1 MASISPKIK
10 KLYDAKK
17 EAGDN
22 VGTLDEFNSWFF
34 AKGEEGY
41 KNRKSVFDDF
51 HSAGAD
57 IGANYEEF
65 AERLGLKA
73 VKPATPAKN
82 SGAQAKESTQTQPAS
97 GKRFDP
103 NSPEARRMMAETMMM
118 PLQGR
123 ETVANATQTMRKTS
137 QKPFMQPNGR
147 VQLDVMKGYTEDEQA
162 ENTLNEFEQR
172 LNDEYNGKD
181 FSPVSEMAMATDP
194 FIYQSVGI
202 MPDEEKERYDAAREL
217 ISDARTT
224 MRAAKAEKDG
234 TFFGGVGRGLRD
246 KLLDFDTWAM
256 GIPELSRGGRIYV
269 AAKKFKEGKPL
280 TDGEKMLLEAAAV
293 SANANGVFQKKLG
306 RGYKAGATTAEMLPF
321 MAEMILNPASGAGS
335 AISKR
340 TSNYLLKKG
349 GSALVNSVKGK
360 AARVGSRVVGDIAG
374 AGAMT
379 ATTGLPAVASG
390 ALERHLGDAQ
400 YADVDGKLV
409 YTGHEGG
416 ESWGEALAKS
426 FGEQMIERH
435 SEMVG
440 EYFSPVLSFLGG
452 TAVKLI
458 PGKARNF
465 IEGVVNNTANANSVK
480 LLRKFEKEAKWN
492 GNIGEFAEEIVGGM
506 ENALVVGDQT
516 IDTQEGSGV
525 FNKDNLIDTFL
536 GVSLFGGV
544 VNGYKTAVAG
554 YKIHK
559 YIKAGKELDSIDAA
573 MSSDEKTSA
582 KWNTIKPVLERSS
595 IDGDVE
601 AMGSALRDVLSD
613 ENFDTEARK
622 KVVSY
627 VNDLLVRKGF
637 GIGSEAAS
645 DETTDEETD
654 ANKSFADGYAA
665 TEGTD
670 MEDAK
675 NAYEIQRQRA
685 VDVLGEEYVNGI
697 DNGGMIPTLTT
708 DEEKKAYDDYL
719 NAKATYDGVLQHA
732 RDEIDSRAAESHAAI
747 DSHVNKDTGTIIPA
761 TLKDDRHVYVVNGNV
776 AVNEDGRIDIEN
788 SDESIII
795 IDAETGKTDFVS
807 PAMFLSVDEAIDP
820 EQEKEETL
828 NAISES
834 MADEFS
840 SKIDGTLSFNI
851 GDTYNVMDD
860 NGSPW
865 NVQILADNGDGTV
878 TVAWNG
884 NAENPQEAVPKE
896 FIQRLSRN
904 AALARTQEQIAQR
917 VIDKETMPKA
927 YGINDEI
934 TLYAEDGKPYSAT
947 IVSDESE
954 DGLYDVQLEDG
965 RFVQYS
971 AQQLDEMTASP
982 LEYEDTEAMP
992 QQTEP
997 AGDATEKSE
1006 GGTMP
1011 MIDGE
1016 PDYGAVTP
1024 VRTHEY
1030 LYNESGLDEETASQ
1044 FVKNKASAA
1053 AKALETLNKKK
1064 PKIGTSIAEYNRQMS
1079 AWSTKAEE
1087 AEAEAAYWK
1096 SVKDEHDKVIARRM
1110 AEQHER
1116 DLAATAQAQAEEDAY
1131 RAEQEAKAAE
1141 QAALGTNNVAP
1152 SIREK
1157 WSNAPKVEGTQDEI
1171 VLPNGEKV
1179 EGRYYLVESGA
1190 ASASHDSNNG
1200 FAKTEGF
1207 PVDENGGS
1215 VNDRDY
1221 ERDKDAQQ
1229 VTRDIAAG
1237 YDSRAVQTPVVVS
1250 QDGVVLS
1257 GNGRTMA
1264 GELAAANGTDA
1275 AYNDYVASHPTRW
1288 GFTEEQ
1294 VRGMQHPRVVFVP
1307 DASMPYTAETF
1318 AKFNQQEMKG
1328 QSKTE
1333 QAVKLG
1339 KVVSDVAFNRI
1350 IRIVN
1355 RFDTLGDFYADK
1367 NATAEALAELQ
1378 KDGAISQAQV
1388 AEMFDGDGISAV
1400 GKELLENTLIGK
1412 AFESNADAVREITE
1426 YKSMRQSIITALAEI
1441 SNNLGLG
1448 EEYSLESEL
1457 AQAIDLVYK
1466 ARKAGVNH
1474 GEPASMFARQQ
1485 NFDFYG
1491 MGETVADYTNATV
1504 MMIADILND
1513 TRSSRLKKYMQV
1525 YNSLA
1530 RDAANGQMDL
1540 FSGDVKSKE
1549 DIIDEVKQLFNY
1561 GTEEEQSKAT
1571 QEAVARRKA
1580 ESVQENGTVAN
1591 GSEAEPAGEVTT
1603 DGEASGTVAETPA
1616 VAEGVETPATE
1627 APAAEVTEEAPTMTR
1642 EKMRAYMQQFLM
1654 ETNGDM
1660 RLLEN
1665 MTDEELQKFLGL
1677 LDAWEEVNDTLGA
1690 AHTANYKYLNDKNK
1704 AIAKKAKEAIDA
1716 AEKLST
1722 DAFVPVQDYYN
1733 ELCDKYG
1740 IYEEA
1745 TPADDVT
1752 GTVSAIAEAESATE
1766 SNPTDAQKE
1775 AGNYKKGHVKVDG
1788 FDITIENAKGSTRS
1802 GKDADGKEWSVTMN
1816 NTYGYIRGTEGVDG
1830 DHIDIYLSDDPTSG
1844 NVFVI
1849 DQVKADGTFD
1859 EHKVMYGFA
1868 SAEEARD
1875 NYLANYSEGWTGLG
1889 TISEVTK
1896 DEFKKWIESSHRKI
1910 KPFADYKNVKVEGAQ
1925 NEAADGVVTPAAEKT
1940 DNHKSTNKSVN
1951 GQKKSEKSAGRA
1963 SHQKPTMTWR
1973 YYVETDDNGRV
1984 TLKREA
1990 IRNGQPPIGDG
2001 HFSVLF
2007 PTYETL
2013 VEWLREGG
2021 RTDVLEQLGEDVS
2034 PAAEEQVEGAK
2045 KKTRG
2050 FLNEIETAEL
2060 EKLKAQ
2066 MRDALNKNRGNLTM
2080 GGGMLTNEGAEALTI
2095 GIKMGYLYVKS
2106 GVRQFN
2112 EFATT
2117 LITEIGEDVRPLL
2130 KSIYNAVRD
2139 YPGAEEFEEEMTP
2152 YDEVRKANVAE
2163 IGQPQNVFD
2172 AAETIAQESEMERSA
2187 MTDEQLLE
2195 SMSSNDAN
2203 DSDFFTEEYDNRHS
2217 DEYNEE
2223 VDRYSAMLNENS
2235 TSKEDAEE
2243 MQADAL
2249 RAWVNG
2255 AYNSAERT
2263 TIMAQIDALSD
2274 YLIPFE
2280 EQSSDE
2286 KDAGNNV
2293 KKEGEQGNNQKKN
2306 VTLQPESTMG
2316 DLFANASDDEEET
2329 EKPNDNG
2336 QLEQNRGAV
2345 RPEGLPADSN
2355 HEAKPSGVLGQTYRK
2370 DGGRADGRRQEGRT
2384 GGLGQGLQQS
2394 DRLDGQLTETSG
2406 ERRNTNNNHAE
2417 RGTDYAPNG
2426 VDARIEANIAAIE
2439 TMKRLVERGEKAT
2452 PEDMRVLRQFSGWGG
2467 LGKAFNENPGGAYGA
2482 FNPTPRRLKALLGDE
2497 AYEQAVMSRNS
2508 AYYTPASVIDAMW
2521 DIARAL
2527 GFKGGNVLEGSAGIG
2542 NIIGAM
2548 PTDMSQRS
2556 QIHAVEIDETTG
2568 NILKLLYP
2576 DAEVD
2581 VQGFEETHV
2590 PNGSVDLAITNVP
2603 FVTGL
2608 HVLDTTG
2615 DKDLSKK
2622 FRDIHDFCI
2631 AKNVRKLR
2639 EGGTGIFITSSGTLD
2654 NSQKLRNWLTN
2665 EGGSDVIGAFRLNN
2679 ETFGGTAATSD
2690 IIVIRKRVNGK
2701 KSPNAI
2707 DVSGK
2712 AVARATEYDTGE
2724 TKKVKGVEHPVVKQL
2739 SMDYN
2744 KYFVEHPENM
2754 AGDMYFGFE
2763 KGDNYR
2769 ATSRGLYPVK
2779 GKDQSAMLSEWVKS
2793 FDDMLEETASPV
2805 TVSNGEANAI
2815 VYESLGSDVKEGSM
2829 VLDNHGNLCVAQF
2842 GKAVPLNLNKS
2853 KVKGHTK
2860 EQCFE
2865 DYVAIKSALADVL
2878 AYQTQNEGDE
2888 GLKPLLSRLNKTFD
2902 TFVKNYGHLHKNNQ
2916 IAFLKNDVDFP
2927 NILALE
2933 KYSERGDKSGNR
2945 ITEYGK
2951 TDIFDK
2957 RVVEKEKEPE
2967 PKNVKDGIF
2976 TSIYQ
2981 FGRIDVPYI
2990 AEKLGV
2996 SEEDVKEEIIAS
3008 GLGFENPA
3016 TMQMEV
3022 SFGYL
3027 SGNVREKLAQ
3037 AEEANEGGKYSP
3049 NIEALR
3055 KVIPLD
3061 IPAHLIEF
3069 TLGSSWIEPQL
3080 YIDYIKDRT
3089 DVDVVS
3095 LTNVGGTWDV
3105 SLPYYVNN
3113 EKNKAMGVKS
3123 QMFNTTILG
3132 TQLIEAAFQ
3141 NRTITVSKTEKH
3153 YDGSTETITDK
3164 EATQAC
3170 SAKIDEIRAD
3180 FKEWARKKM
3189 QGDSEMSARM
3199 ERVYNDQ
3206 FNNYVPLSI
3215 PDEFIP
3221 DHFGGAS
3228 PKIKMRPH
3236 QSRAIIRGTMQPL
3249 LLAHEVGTGKSFT
3262 LISTAMEM
3270 RRLGTAKKPMIVVQN
3285 ATVGQFVES
3294 AKELYP
3300 NAKVLTMD
3308 DKDHTGEGRK
3318 NFYAKIKYNDWD
3330 MIVVPQSVFERI
3342 PDSEERQMAFI
3353 DEKIE
3358 EKLIVL
3364 EQMKDND
3371 PNGKSMVV
3379 RQAEREI
3386 EQLRDQ
3392 LGSIGT
3398 AASSKKAEKDAKRAA
3413 VTRQN
3418 AEVKAM
3424 EMLDREV
3431 DDVENFDDM
3440 GIDALL
3446 VDEAHEYKHL
3456 GFSTAMQRGVKGV
3469 DPSYSKKAQGVF
3481 LKVQAVLEKN
3491 NGRNVIFATGTPIS
3505 NTAAEIWTFMRYL
3518 MPAGTMRD
3526 YGIYYFDDFVR
3537 NFGNITQMLEFTT
3550 SGKFKENNRF
3560 AGYVNL
3566 PELVRIWSGV
3576 ADTVPTREAEG
3587 VTNKIPSMEGNAAT
3601 DIYLP
3606 QTHALRSVMKYV
3618 KSELDHYDKLS
3629 GKEKKEQ
3636 SHIPLTMYGIAK
3648 AAAVDARL
3656 VVNDAEDDPNSK
3668 TNEAVRQILRSLNDS
3683 KDYNGTVALFAD
3695 NYQNKHTGFNL
3706 YDDVREKLIAAG
3718 VPSEQ
3723 IVVMRSG
3730 MTVKKKLEIFDKVNR
3745 GEVRVIM
3752 GSTFTLGTG
3761 VNIQERLHTLIHL
3774 DAPNRPMDYTQRN
3787 GRILRQGNLH
3797 KEWDIPVRVLRFGVE
3812 DSLDVTAYQ
3821 RLKTKGAIADSI
3833 MNGKKLMQN
3842 SMEDRA
3848 LEEDEDVF
3856 GDTVAQ
3862 LSGSEYAMKKN
3873 QAERIMRKLESKRK
3887 QWEADQTYVHN
3898 AIPRMTGFIE
3908 NMAARLASLREQL
3921 SKVEKAFGSDIPL
3934 ITVGRATFKTI
3945 NDMADFFTEQN
3956 KKTSEAMEA
3965 MRKTRG
3971 GDEKQTRNLDI
3982 KIGDVSF
3989 TITTSLTKDFS
4000 IYGSSLD
4007 VKVSRVVTFSCEEL
4021 GIEPTRVKGGYI
4033 KNAIEQILSDVV
4045 TGKSISQEITDTDN
4059 RIERMKH
4066 ELEQVK
4072 QREGQP
4078 FLQEKEL
4085 QQARN
4090 NYEEF
4095 SELMKKEMEEKE
4107 KKYAEMDSD
4116 VDAAGMVELT
4126 EEEDGEGDAE
4136 MQISEAEPFI
4146 DNTSFEAILATET
4159 IIDALKANAGIDVV
4173 METQET
4179 GQKVVEK
4186 SDAEMSK
4193 RKKRALETASV
4204 ISEEIHQPTVVSSAD
4219 GAKVLKNLETLKQ
4232 DFEKLSNSP
4241 KFFIGTLAEKLGAT
4255 NFGSKSKYAS
4265 FETASGKIVTIRL
4278 SNHNATTSTFDNNDE
4293 DEGISIVIS
4302 PKSNEGI
4309 NNDGNAHIVE
4319 FFYNSIRLRR
4329 AEGKP
4334 LVSIINSIQQA
4345 LYSGEYTDTT
4355 GIAER
4360 EEVNGIAD
4368 LMERPDGTVY
4378 GWSEGNRIHL
4388 TPEGINP
4395 NTPIH
4400 EYTHLWA
4407 KAVQQ
4412 NAPELWNNIKDLLR
4426 GTPVWDEVV
4435 ADKAYSNLDGE
4446 DQIASE
4452 ALARM
4457 SGRDN
4462 AKRMTEKAREIIDA
4476 AKKEGIFAE
4485 AEARTLIQRMRD
4497 ALMKFWKWVGTN
4509 LFDIDRFDNVSEVTD
4524 RVLYDLVNK
4533 TDLELD
4539 ADPGN
4544 NGGAPD
4550 FQIVTDK
4557 DTIAQ
4562 LEASPKITG
4571 YRNVALRPDGT
4582 LGSPM
4587 ASSLRS
4593 SGKGKVKTGSFELG
4607 KWEQAEEHPEI
4618 AKEVKRADGSTAYK
4632 VDLVKPDDKT
4642 VGSVDYNPYIHNRPN
4657 MVNKQF
4663 KQAWE
4668 RPELVYIETEIP
4680 TDDLSSGYHA
4690 EKAAKSVGV
4699 HAWPTP
4705 SSSQRLILSRYD
4717 KPLRIVP
4724 WEEVADDWEAEF
4736 GERGVEFDIIPP
4748 ALLPILSERGVKI
4761 LPPHKGMGEA
4771 CEKAYRE
4778 FSEKLRQERRSAGTS
4793 RDVLM
4798 RDAADYYSGEV
4809 LPIEE
4814 RGGEYRV
4821 AGLNADY
4828 PGKESLID
4836 AFKDKYPEYIVTVSE
4851 DGNSIEVSPW
4861 EVALKDSERNNS
4873 TNRARAAYVERK
4885 TRRAMS
4891 LIEDTA
4897 KKLGLNVEVLTTT
4910 EGLTGRRARSKGW
4923 YDPFSGKITVVLPN
4937 HVNGGDVMRTLLHEG
4952 VAHHGLRQ
4960 MFGDDFSVFLDNVY
4974 ANLEYGARKRIVGIA
4989 AMNGWDIHVATEEYL
5004 AGLAEDTDFEHAVN
5018 QRWWTKI
5025 RNLFIDLLRKA
5036 GTNIGYISDDDLR
5049 YILWRS
5055 YQHLKEDAITTS
5067 AEDVLMQQKLGVGRF
5082 AKVADSGADG
5092 LLYRDGTPMDERDKK
5107 IVRERYERT
5116 IRSNAFQ
5123 FREAMQDSMLSVRR
5137 LMESI
5142 ADKDIE
5148 DIAGFENTYLAEN
5161 RLSSTNKS
5169 EADLYKKL
5177 LLTPLIDELRRLS
5190 GNRGNRDEVTRY
5202 MMAKH
5207 GLERN
5212 EVMARRD
5219 AEKQAREKYGDDIRS
5234 AQKAADDDP
5243 LDMDAQDRL
5252 EELKKEMQDFTDA
5265 LYEKNRE
5272 KDFGGITGLM
5282 GEEDLV
5288 AAEAMARE
5296 LVEKFESEHDTERLW
5311 ALTNACTKAS
5321 LDKMYK
5327 SGILSKSAYE
5337 DIRDM
5342 YEYYIPLRGFDET
5355 TTEDVYAYL
5364 TSERSGFSSVM
5375 KKAEGR
5381 KSKADDPIATIATM
5395 AENAIMQ
5402 GNRNLMKQT
5411 FLKFAMNHPSDAVSV
5426 NKMWI
5431 RYDETTNEWYAVTAD
5446 IKENDSP
5453 EEVLRKTEEFEERME
5468 GLSKSEPD
5476 KYKRA
5481 KDAVGIAY
5489 KVLDKNINEHQIHVK
5504 LVGQDYIMT
5513 INGSPRAA
5521 QAVNGLTN
5529 PDADISGSIGAIM
5542 KAGEFVNRNLSA
5554 LYTTRNPEF
5563 VLSNFLR
5570 DALYANSTMWVKES
5584 PRYAWK
5590 FNRNFASIR
5599 PDVVY
5604 RLIQKHNSGTLD
5616 MGNELERAF
5625 YQFMMNG
5632 GETGYTSVQD
5642 IEKKKK
5648 IINKYV
5654 RMKDATIPV
5663 ELAWNLL
5670 GEKLDDINR
5679 AVENCARFS
5688 AFLTSRQ
5695 MGRTIER
5702 SVWDAKEVSVN
5713 FNKKGAG
5720 STFMGKEG
5728 QTFIGNAGAFT
5739 SGLGRSFYVFWNA
5752 AVQGTTNFGRLHKRH
5767 TVKALTMDAS
5777 LMLLGAV
5784 ISGLGGGDDDD
5795 YWNLPTYVRRN
5806 NICFKIPGTNA
5817 FCSIPLGIE
5826 QRAIY
5831 GLGELFSSLASGRE
5845 RMTGEEIAMEIA
5857 GTMSSLLPLDLME
5870 SNGNIGYSSVVP
5882 SWAKPFVEAES
5893 NKDWKGLPIYND
5905 SPWKDGYPEWTK
5917 AGKRTN
5923 ENLVAFTKWL
5933 NEVGGGNDVKS
5944 GGHLFDWN
5952 PSKIEHVIEGFG
5964 GGITTTINKLVKMGK
5979 TLAGTQEFDWTNM
5992 LMASRVVKGADE
6004 KAEARRVSK
6013 EFWKY
6018 KDEHDDTGRVAK
6030 LYEGQSDDGVEG
6042 AEEKLNAFYDS
6053 PEYGRYE
6060 IIEEYYPDIKVIG
6073 DELKETVDEAEK
6085 DVLQAERDSLM
6096 RAAVEEVRAFDDSR
6110 K

>member
-22 VGTLDEFNSWFF
+22 VGTLEEFNNWFL

-51 HSAGAD
+51 HAAGAD

-73 VKPATPAKN
+73 VKPAVPGKTPAPQA
-82 SGAQAKESTQTQPAS
+82 AQAKGSTQTQPAS
-97 GKRFDP
+97 RKRFDP

-123 ETVANATQTMRKTS
+123 ETVAHATRVMKKS
-137 QKPFMQPNGR
+137 AQKPFQAPVTKIQP
-147 VQLDVMKGYTEDEQA
+147 DVMKVQYNEEEQA
-162 ENTLNEFEQR
+162 ERTLDDFEQR
-172 LNDEYNGKD
+172 LDDEYNGKD

-306 RGYKAGATTAEMLPF
+306 HGYKAGATTAEMLPF

-360 AARVGSRVVGDIAG
+360 VARVGSRVVGDIAG

-379 ATTGLPAVASG
+379 DTTGLPAVASG

-400 YADVDGKLV
+400 YSDVDGKLV

-416 ESWGEALAKS
+416 ESWGEAIAKS

-506 ENALVVGDQT
+506 ENALIVGDQT

-544 VNGYKTAVAG
+544 VSGYKTGVAG

-573 MSSDEKTSA
+573 MSSDVKKSA
-582 KWNTIKPVLERSS
+582 KWSTIKPVLERSS

-732 RDEIDSRAAESHAAI
+732 RDEIDSRSAESHAAI

-776 AVNEDGRIDIEN
+776 AVNDYGRIDIEN

-795 IDAETGKTDFVS
+795 VDAETGKTDFVY

-828 NAISES
+828 NAIAES
-834 MADEFS
+834 VADEFS

-884 NAENPQEAVPKE
+884 NAENPQESVPKE

-904 AALARTQEQIAQR
+904 AALARTQERIAQR
-917 VIDKETMPKA
+917 VIDEETMPKA

-947 IVSDESE
+947 IVSEESE

-971 AQQLDEMTASP
+971 AQQLDEMTVSP
-982 LEYEDTEAMP
+982 LEYEDAEAMP

-997 AGDATEKSE
+997 AGDATEESE
-1006 GGTMP
+1006 GDTMP

-1044 FVKNKASAA
+1044 FVNNKANAA

-1064 PKIGTSIAEYNRQMS
+1064 PEIGTSISKYNRQMS

-1116 DLAATAQAQAEEDAY
+1116 DVAATAQAQAEEAAY
-1131 RAEQEAKAAE
+1131 RAEQESKAAE

-1152 SIREK
+1152 SIRDK
-1157 WSNAPKVEGTQDEI
+1157 WAAAPKIEGAQDEI

-1328 QSKTE
+1328 QNKTE

-1339 KVVSDVAFNRI
+1339 KVVSDGAFNRI

-1388 AEMFDGDGISAV
+1388 AELFDGDGISAV

-1426 YKSMRQSIITALAEI
+1426 YKSMRQSIITSLAEI

-1627 APAAEVTEEAPTMTR
+1627 APAAEVTEEAPAMTR
-1642 EKMRAYMQQFLM
+1642 EKMQAYMQQFLM

-1665 MTDEELQKFLGL
+1665 MTDEELQKFLGI

-1690 AHTANYKYLNDKNK
+1690 AHTANDKYLNDKNK
-1704 AIAKKAKEAIDA
+1704 DVAKKAKEAIDA
-1716 AEKLST
+1716 AEQLSS

-1775 AGNYKKGHVKVDG
+1775 AGNYK
-1788 FDITIENAKGSTRS
+1788 
-1802 GKDADGKEWSVTMN
+1802 
-1816 NTYGYIRGTEGVDG
+1816 
-1830 DHIDIYLSDDPTSG
+1830 
-1844 NVFVI
+1844 
-1849 DQVKADGTFD
+1849 
-1859 EHKVMYGFA
+1859 
-1868 SAEEARD
+1868 
-1875 NYLANYSEGWTGLG
+1875 
-1889 TISEVTK
+1889 
-1896 DEFKKWIESSHRKI
+1896 
-1910 KPFADYKNVKVEGAQ
+1910 
-1925 NEAADGVVTPAAEKT
+1925 
-1940 DNHKSTNKSVN
+1940 STNKSVT
-1951 GQKKSEKSAGRA
+1951 GQKKSDKSEEKAPR
-1963 SHQKPTMTWR
+1963 QKPTMTWR
-1973 YYVETDDNGRV
+1973 YYVETDDKGRV

-1990 IRNGQPPIGDG
+1990 IRNEQPPIGDG
-2001 HFSVLF
+2001 HFSVEF
-2007 PTYETL
+2007 PTYATL
-2013 VEWLREGG
+2013 VEWLRKGG

-2034 PAAEEQVEGAK
+2034 PVAEEQVEGAK

-2050 FLNEIETAEL
+2050 FLNEAETAEL

-2066 MRDALNKNRGNLTM
+2066 MRDALKKNRGNLTM

-2172 AAETIAQESEMERSA
+2172 AAETIAQESEMGRSA

-2195 SMSSNDAN
+2195 SMSSNGAN

-2223 VDRYSAMLNENS
+2223 VDRYSAMLNEDS

-2293 KKEGEQGNNQKKN
+2293 KKEGEQGDNQKKN

-2316 DLFANASDDEEET
+2316 DLFANVSDDEEEA
-2329 EKPNDNG
+2329 EKHNDNG

-2355 HEAKPSGVLGQTYRK
+2355 HEAKPSGGLGQTTRK
-2370 DGGRADGRRQEGRT
+2370 DGGRVDGRRQEGRT
-2384 GGLGQGLQQS
+2384 EELGSRLRQS
-2394 DRLDGQLTETSG
+2394 DRLELTETPG

-2417 RGTDYAPNG
+2417 RGTDYAPKG

-2482 FNPTPRRLKALLGDE
+2482 FNPIPRRLKALLGDE

-2521 DIARAL
+2521 DIARTL

-2576 DAEVD
+2576 DADVD
-2581 VQGFEETHV
+2581 VKGFEETHV

-2639 EGGTGIFITSSGTLD
+2639 EGGIGIFITSSGTLD
-2654 NSQKLRNWLTN
+2654 NSHKLRSWLTN

-2707 DVSGK
+2707 DVSGT

-2724 TKKVKGVEHPVVKQL
+2724 TKKVKGKSLPVVKQL

-2763 KGDNYR
+2763 KGDDYR

-2779 GKDQSAMLSEWVKS
+2779 GKDQSAMLSEWVKG
-2793 FDDMLEETASPV
+2793 FGEMKDEASAP
-2805 TVSNGEANAI
+2805 TLKFWLNTDIKE
-2815 VYESLGSDVKEGSM
+2815 YENLGPDVKEGSM
-2829 VLDNHGNLCVAQF
+2829 VLDKNGNICVAQY
-2842 GKAVPLNLNKS
+2842 GQALPLNLNS
-2853 KVKGHTK
+2853 NKVKGHTK
-2860 EQCFE
+2860 QQLFK
-2865 DYVAIKSALADVL
+2865 DYSAIKSALADVL

-2888 GLKPLLSRLNKTFD
+2888 GLKPLLSRLNKAYD
-2902 TFVKNYGHLHKNNQ
+2902 TFVENYGHLHKNKQ

-2933 KYSERGDKSGNR
+2933 TYSDYIDVSGKR
-2945 ITEYGK
+2945 VQDYGK
-2951 TDIFDK
+2951 TDIFKK

-2990 AEKLGV
+2990 AEKLGKDE
-2996 SEEDVKEEIIAS
+2996 SSVKDEIIAS
-3008 GLGFENPA
+3008 GFGFENPV

-3037 AEEANEGGKYSP
+3037 AEEANDGGKYSP

-3132 TQLIEAAFQ
+3132 TQLIEAALQ

-3153 YDGSTETITDK
+3153 YDGSTETITDR

-3180 FKEWARKKM
+3180 FKEWARHKM
-3189 QGDSEMSARM
+3189 QSDSEMSARM

-3221 DHFGGAS
+3221 EHFSGAS
-3228 PKIKMRPH
+3228 MDIKMRPH

-3249 LLAHEVGTGKSFT
+3249 LLAHEVGTGKTFT
-3262 LISTAMEM
+3262 LIGTAMEM
-3270 RRLGTAKKPMIVVQN
+3270 RRLGISKKPMIVVQN
-3285 ATVGQFVES
+3285 ATVGQFVDK
-3294 AKELYP
+3294 AKALYP
-3300 NAKVLTMD
+3300 NAKILTLG
-3308 DKDHTGEGRK
+3308 DKDRKVEGRK
-3318 NFYAKIKYNDWD
+3318 DFYAKIKYNDWD
-3330 MIVVPQSVFERI
+3330 MIVVPQSVFELI

-3353 DEKIE
+3353 EAKIE
-3358 EKLIVL
+3358 EKLAVL
-3364 EQMKDND
+3364 EQMRESDR
-3371 PNGKSMVV
+3371 NGRSATV

-3386 EQLRDQ
+3386 EKLRDQ
-3392 LGSIGT
+3392 LGEIGT
-3398 AASSKKAEKDAKRAA
+3398 TAAAKKSEKDAKKAA

-3418 AEVKAM
+3418 AEVMAR
-3424 EMLDREV
+3424 EMLDRKV

-3446 VDEAHEYKHL
+3446 IDEAHEYKHL
-3456 GFSTAMQRGVKGV
+3456 GFATAMQRGVKGV
-3469 DPSYSKKAQGVF
+3469 DPSFSKKSQGVY
-3481 LKVQAVLEKN
+3481 LKTQSVLEKN
-3491 NGRNVIFATGTPIS
+3491 NGRNVVFATGTPIS

-3518 MPAGTMRD
+3518 MPADTMKD

-3537 NFGNITQMLEFTT
+3537 NFGNITQMLEFST
-3550 SGKFKENNRF
+3550 SGKYKENNRF
-3560 AGYVNL
+3560 AGYVNP

-3576 ADTVPTREAEG
+3576 ADTVLTREAEG
-3587 VTNKIPSMEGNAAT
+3587 VSDKIPSMEGDSAT

-3606 QTHALRSVMKYV
+3606 QTPALRSVMKFV
-3618 KSELDHYDKLS
+3618 RAELNRYDNLS

-3656 VVNDAEDDPNSK
+3656 VTKSAEDDANSK
-3668 TNEAVRQILRSLNDS
+3668 TNEAVRQTLRSLKDS
-3683 KDYNGTVALFAD
+3683 EKYKGTVALFAD

-3706 YDDVREKLIAAG
+3706 YDDIREKLIKAG
-3718 VPSEQ
+3718 VPEEQ

-3730 MTVKKKLEIFDKVNR
+3730 MTVNKKLEIFDKVNN
-3745 GEVRVIM
+3745 GDVRVIM
-3752 GSTFTLGTG
+3752 GSTATLGTG

-3797 KEWDIPVRVLRFGVE
+3797 KEWGIPVRVLRFGVE
-3812 DSLDVTAYQ
+3812 DSLDITAYQ

-3842 SMEDRA
+3842 SMENRT

-3862 LSGSEYAMKKN
+3862 LSGSQYAMLKN
-3873 QAERIMRKLESKRK
+3873 QAERDMRKFESKRK

-3898 AIPRMTGFIE
+3898 AIPRMTEFIE
-3908 NMAARLASLREQL
+3908 NMTARLASLRKQL
-3921 SKVEKAFGSDIPL
+3921 SKVEKSFGNDAPS
-3934 ITVGRATFKTI
+3934 ITVGRTTFNTI
-3945 NDMADFFTEQN
+3945 DEMADFFTEQN
-3956 KKTSEAMEA
+3956 KKTSEAMDA

-3971 GDEKQTRNLDI
+3971 GDEKQTRNLDV

-4066 ELEQVK
+4066 ELEQVR

-4078 FLQEKEL
+4078 FLYDKEL
-4085 QQARN
+4085 QQARE
-4090 NYEEF
+4090 NYNEY

-4107 KKYAEMDSD
+4107 KKYAEMDKD
-4116 VDAAGMVELT
+4116 VEAATDVTYT
-4126 EEEDGEGDAE
+4126 EEDDEEGDAE
-4136 MQISEAEPFI
+4136 MQISETEPFI
-4146 DNTSFEAILATET
+4146 DNTSSEAILATET
-4159 IIDALKANAGIDVV
+4159 IIDALKANTGIDVV
-4173 METQET
+4173 METQEA
-4179 GQKVVEK
+4179 GQKMAGN
-4186 SDAEMSK
+4186 SYAEMSK

-4204 ISEEIHQPTVVSSAD
+4204 ISEETHQPTVVSSAD

-4265 FETASGKIVTIRL
+4265 FETANGKIVTIRL

-4378 GWSEGNRIHL
+4378 GWSERNRIHL

-4485 AEARTLIQRMRD
+4485 AETRTLIQRMRD

-4509 LFDIDRFDNVSEVTD
+4509 LFDIERFDSVSEVTD

-4539 ADPGN
+4539 AGPGN

-4562 LEASPKITG
+4562 
-4571 YRNVALRPDGT
+4571 
-4582 LGSPM
+4582 
-4587 ASSLRS
+4587 
-4593 SGKGKVKTGSFELG
+4593 
-4607 KWEQAEEHPEI
+4607 
-4618 AKEVKRADGSTAYK
+4618 
-4632 VDLVKPDDKT
+4632 
-4642 VGSVDYNPYIHNRPN
+4642 
-4657 MVNKQF
+4657 
-4663 KQAWE
+4663 
-4668 RPELVYIETEIP
+4668 
-4680 TDDLSSGYHA
+4680 
-4690 EKAAKSVGV
+4690 
-4699 HAWPTP
+4699 
-4705 SSSQRLILSRYD
+4705 
-4717 KPLRIVP
+4717 
-4724 WEEVADDWEAEF
+4724 
-4736 GERGVEFDIIPP
+4736 
-4748 ALLPILSERGVKI
+4748 
-4761 LPPHKGMGEA
+4761 
-4771 CEKAYRE
+4771 
-4778 FSEKLRQERRSAGTS
+4778 
-4793 RDVLM
+4793 VLM
-4798 RDAADYYSGEV
+4798 RDAADYYAGEV

-5004 AGLAEDTDFEHAVN
+5004 AGLAEDTDFERAVN
-5018 QRWWTKI
+5018 QQWWTKI
-5025 RNLFIDLLRKA
+5025 RNRFIDLLRKA
-5036 GTNIGYISDDDLR
+5036 GINIGYISDDDLR

-5082 AKVADSGADG
+5082 AKVADSGAGG

-5116 IRSNAFQ
+5116 IRSSAFQ

-5190 GNRGNRDEVTRY
+5190 GNRGNRDEVTDY

-5212 EVMARRD
+5212 EVMARMD

-5243 LDMDAQDRL
+5243 LDWEAQDRL

-5272 KDFGGITGLM
+5272 KDYGGITGQM
-5282 GEEDLV
+5282 EEENLV

-5327 SGILSKSAYE
+5327 SGILSKNAYE

-5411 FLKFAMNHPSDAVSV
+5411 FLKFVMNHPSDAVSV

-5446 IKENDSP
+5446 IKESDSP

-5481 KDAVGIAY
+5481 KDAVGIPY

-5599 PDVVY
+5599 PDIVY

-5795 YWNLPTYVRRN
+5795 YWNLPNYVRRN
-5806 NICFKIPGTNA
+5806 NICFKIPGTHA

-5845 RMTGEEIAMEIA
+5845 RMTGGEIAMEIA

-5992 LMASRVVKGADE
+5992 LMASRVVKSADE

-6060 IIEEYYPDIKVIG
+6060 IIDEYYPDIKVIG

>member
-22 VGTLDEFNSWFF
+22 VGTLEEFNSWFL

-65 AERLGLKA
+65 TERLGLKA
-73 VKPATPAKN
+73 VKPAVPGKTPTPQA
-82 SGAQAKESTQTQPAS
+82 AQAKGSTQTQPAS

-172 LNDEYNGKD
+172 LNDEYNSKD

-234 TFFGGVGRGLRD
+234 TFFGGAGRGLRD

-269 AAKKFKEGKPL
+269 AAKKFKEGKTL

-409 YTGHEGG
+409 YTGYEGG

-516 IDTQEGSGV
+516 IDTQEGTGV

-544 VNGYKTAVAG
+544 VSGYKTGVAG

-559 YIKAGKELDSIDAA
+559 YIKAGKELDNIDAA

-582 KWNTIKPVLERSS
+582 KWSTIKPVLERSS

-708 DEEKKAYDDYL
+708 DEEKKAYDDYF

-776 AVNEDGRIDIEN
+776 AVNDDGRIDIEN

-795 IDAETGKTDFVS
+795 VDAETGKTDFVS

-828 NAISES
+828 NAIAES
-834 MADEFS
+834 VADEFS

-904 AALARTQEQIAQR
+904 AALARTQEQIAQS
-917 VIDKETMPKA
+917 VIDEETMPKE

-982 LEYEDTEAMP
+982 LEYEDAEAMP

-1044 FVKNKASAA
+1044 FVKNKANAA

-1229 VTRDIAAG
+1229 VTRDIAAS

-1275 AYNDYVASHPTRW
+1275 AYNGYVASHPTRW

-1328 QSKTE
+1328 QNKTE

-1339 KVVSDVAFNRI
+1339 KVVSDGAFNRI

-1466 ARKAGVNH
+1466 ARKAGINH

-1591 GSEAEPAGEVTT
+1591 GSEAEPAREVNT

-1627 APAAEVTEEAPTMTR
+1627 APAAEVTEEAESGVIYTR
-1642 EKMRAYMQQFLM
+1642 KTLFPNSSEMHLAEHQNGVPDLLPSQGNNVSGSKV
-1654 ETNGDM
+1654 TN
-1660 RLLEN
+1660 N
-1665 MTDEELQKFLGL
+1665 S
-1677 LDAWEEVNDTLGA
+1677 AS
-1690 AHTANYKYLNDKNK
+1690 DKN
-1704 AIAKKAKEAIDA
+1704 
-1716 AEKLST
+1716 
-1722 DAFVPVQDYYN
+1722 
-1733 ELCDKYG
+1733 
-1740 IYEEA
+1740 
-1745 TPADDVT
+1745 
-1752 GTVSAIAEAESATE
+1752 
-1766 SNPTDAQKE
+1766 
-1775 AGNYKKGHVKVDG
+1775 
-1788 FDITIENAKGSTRS
+1788 
-1802 GKDADGKEWSVTMN
+1802 
-1816 NTYGYIRGTEGVDG
+1816 
-1830 DHIDIYLSDDPTSG
+1830 
-1844 NVFVI
+1844 
-1849 DQVKADGTFD
+1849 
-1859 EHKVMYGFA
+1859 
-1868 SAEEARD
+1868 
-1875 NYLANYSEGWTGLG
+1875 
-1889 TISEVTK
+1889 
-1896 DEFKKWIESSHRKI
+1896 
-1910 KPFADYKNVKVEGAQ
+1910 
-1925 NEAADGVVTPAAEKT
+1925 
-1940 DNHKSTNKSVN
+1940 
-1951 GQKKSEKSAGRA
+1951 KSEKSAGRA

-1973 YYVETDDNGRV
+1973 YYVETDDKGRV

-1990 IRNGQPPIGDG
+1990 IRNGQPPIGDERFG
-2001 HFSVLF
+2001 VQF

-2021 RTDVLEQLGEDVS
+2021 RTDVLEQLGEDFL
-2034 PAAEEQVEGAK
+2034 PASEEQNEGTK

-2050 FLNEIETAEL
+2050 FLNEAETAEL

-2066 MRDALNKNRGNLTM
+2066 MREALKKNRGNLTM
-2080 GGGMLTNEGAEALTI
+2080 GGGMFTNEGAEALTI
-2095 GIKMGYLYVKS
+2095 GIKMGFLYVKS

-2117 LITEIGEDVRPLL
+2117 LIEEIGEEVRPLL

-2139 YPGAEEFEEEMTP
+2139 YPGAEEFEEEMTS

-2195 SMSSNDAN
+2195 SMGSNDAN

-2223 VDRYSAMLNENS
+2223 VDRYSAMLHENS

-2243 MQADAL
+2243 MQAEAL
-2249 RAWVNG
+2249 KLWING
-2255 AYNSAERT
+2255 AYKSAERT
-2263 TIMAQIDALSD
+2263 SVMAQIDALSD
-2274 YLIPFE
+2274 YLNAFETKEYSGNTVNTDEQGNPLNDDGTLKLEKISSIDELTDEDFSSPTRSVELPALKKNVDEAIGANGKPVIIKKNIFEKNWENHKFPFNE
-2280 EQSSDE
+2280 SRSILKAALYETDLVGQTQPSTKPMHWVAIKIDE
-2286 KDAGNNV
+2286 KSPIVILEVNEGKDNTEIVGWYTLDERNLERIKRQANKNGGELVILSSKDKVGSLSTPLIGLSSGSKSTNNSASY
-2293 KKEGEQGNNQKKN
+2293 KKKSAKSEEKEGEQGDNQKKN
-2306 VTLQPESTMG
+2306 VTLQQEQQLDLFG
-2316 DLFANASDDEEET
+2316 DLFADLNEQASETSNSNNNETTDVQSRTEEEGRG
-2329 EKPNDNG
+2329 G
-2336 QLEQNRGAV
+2336 QQPQQDAQVGRSAG
-2345 RPEGLPADSN
+2345 
-2355 HEAKPSGVLGQTYRK
+2355 HEAEGTDGRGM
-2370 DGGRADGRRQEGRT
+2370 GGRSSLNSVSDGERS
-2384 GGLGQGLQQS
+2384 LGVSGTPQSQQHVEAA
-2394 DRLDGQLTETSG
+2394 TETDGKASG
-2406 ERRNTNNNHAE
+2406 TVAAKNTNNNHAE
-2417 RGTDYAPNG
+2417 RGKDYAPKG
-2426 VDARIEANIAAIE
+2426 VDARIEANIKAIE
-2439 TMKRLVERGEKAT
+2439 LMQQLMLEGKQAT
-2452 PEDMRVLRQFSGWGG
+2452 PAQMKVLRQYSGWGG
-2467 LGKAFNENPGGAYGA
+2467 LGKAFNENPNGPYSY
-2482 FNPTPRRLKALLGDE
+2482 NPTTKRLKELLGDDAFRLAE
-2497 AYEQAVMSRNS
+2497 DSRDS
-2508 AYYTPASVIDAMW
+2508 AFYTPAVVIDTMW
-2521 DIARAL
+2521 DVARAM
-2527 GFKGGNVLEGSAGIG
+2527 GFKGGTVLEGSAGIG

-2548 PTDMSQRS
+2548 PTDMSKRS
-2556 QIHAVEIDETTG
+2556 DIHAVEIDETTG
-2568 NILKLLYP
+2568 NILSLLYP
-2576 DAEVD
+2576 DANVE
-2581 VQGFEETHV
+2581 VQGFEKTKIA
-2590 PNGSVDLAITNVP
+2590 NGSVDLAITNVP

-2608 HVLDTTG
+2608 KVRDVSG
-2615 DKDLSKK
+2615 DLDLSKK
-2622 FRDIHDFCI
+2622 FKDIHDFCI

-2639 EGGTGIFITSSGTLD
+2639 EGGIGIFITSNGTLD
-2654 NSQKLRNWLTN
+2654 NSQKLRNWLVG
-2665 EGGSDVIGAFRLNN
+2665 EGGADVVGAFRLHNK
-2679 ETFGGTAATSD
+2679 TFGGAKVTSD
-2690 IIVIRKRVNGK
+2690 IIVVRKRVNGQ
-2701 KSPNAI
+2701 KSAHAI
-2707 DVSGK
+2707 DVSTVTAERTGTFVDEKQRGK
-2712 AVARATEYDTGE
+2712 ERTV
-2724 TKKVKGVEHPVVKQL
+2724 

-2744 KYFVEHPENM
+2744 RYFMEHPENM
-2754 AGDMYFGFE
+2754 AGEMFFGYE

-2769 ATSRGLYPVK
+2769 PSSKSLYPVNGKEQETMLAEWLK
-2779 GKDQSAMLSEWVKS
+2779 GFEGMKDEAQRK
-2793 FDDMLEETASPV
+2793 TAG
-2805 TVSNGEANAI
+2805 NGGSGTEKQQDT
-2815 VYESLGSDVKEGSM
+2815 VYESLGADVKEGSLI
-2829 VLDNHGNLCVAQF
+2829 LDKDGKLCVAQY
-2842 GKAVPLNLNKS
+2842 GKAVPLSVNAN

-2860 EQCFE
+2860 AECFQS
-2865 DYVAIKSALADVL
+2865 YQAIKSALADVL
-2878 AYQTQNEGDE
+2878 AYQTENEGDE
-2888 GLKPLLSRLNKTFD
+2888 GLKPLLDKLNKAYD
-2902 TFVKNYGHLHKNNQ
+2902 GFVKTYGHLHKNTS
-2916 IAFLKNDVDFP
+2916 ISFLKNDVDFP

-2933 KYSERGDKSGNR
+2933 KHSEEGDKKGNKVDKF
-2945 ITEYGK
+2945 EK
-2951 TDIFDK
+2951 TDIFK
-2957 RVVEKEKEPE
+2957 QRVVEKDKAPE
-2967 PKNVKDGIF
+2967 PKNVKDGIIA
-2976 TSIYQ
+2976 SIYQ
-2981 FGRIDVPYI
+2981 YGRIDVPYI
-2990 AEKLGV
+2990 AEKVGKSV
-2996 SEEDVKEEIIAS
+2996 DDVKQEIVSS
-3008 GLGFENPA
+3008 GLGFENPN
-3016 TMQMEV
+3016 TLQMEV
-3022 SFGYL
+3022 SYEYL
-3027 SGNVREKLAQ
+3027 SGNVREKLKQ
-3037 AEEANEGGKYSP
+3037 AEEANEGGKYAA

-3055 KVIPLD
+3055 KVIPMD
-3061 IPAHLIEF
+3061 IPVHLIDF
-3069 TLGSSWIEPQL
+3069 TLGSSWVEPKL
-3080 YIDYIKDRT
+3080 YEDFIKERT
-3089 DVDVVS
+3089 DVDAQ
-3095 LTNVGGTWDV
+3095 LTNVGGTWYV

-3132 TQLIEAAFQ
+3132 TQLIEAALQ

-3153 YDGSTETITDK
+3153 YDGSTETITDR

-3180 FKEWARKKM
+3180 FKEWARQKM
-3189 QGDSEMSARM
+3189 QSDAEMSARI
-3199 ERVYNDQ
+3199 EKAYNEQ
-3206 FNNYVPLSI
+3206 FNNYVPVDVSMDFV
-3215 PDEFIP
+3215 PEYFV
-3221 DHFGGAS
+3221 GANH
-3228 PKIKMRPH
+3228 KFKMREH
-3236 QSRAIIRGTMQPL
+3236 QAKAIVRGTMQPL
-3249 LLAHEVGTGKSFT
+3249 LLAHEVGTGKTFT

-3285 ATVGQFVES
+3285 ATVGQFVAS

-3300 NAKVLTMD
+3300 NAKVLTLE

-3342 PDSEERQMAFI
+3342 PDSEERQMRFIQDKI
-3353 DEKIE
+3353 DEKIA
-3358 EKLIVL
+3358 IL
-3364 EQMKDND
+3364 EQMREADQS
-3371 PNGKSMVV
+3371 GRSTIV
-3379 RQAEREI
+3379 RQAEKEI
-3386 EQLRDQ
+3386 EQLNDQ
-3392 LGSIGT
+3392 LGAIGET
-3398 AASSKKAEKDAKRAA
+3398 ATTKRKQRDSKREHI
-3413 VTRQN
+3413 TRQN
-3418 AEVKAM
+3418 TEVKAS
-3424 EMLDREV
+3424 EMLDRET

-3440 GIDALL
+3440 GIDAIL

-3456 GFSTAMQRGVKGV
+3456 GFATAMQRGVKGI
-3469 DPSYSKKAQGVF
+3469 DPSYSKKSQGVY
-3481 LKVQAVLEKN
+3481 LKTQAVLEKN

-3518 MPAGTMRD
+3518 MPSDTMKD

-3537 NFGNITQMLEFTT
+3537 NFGNLTQMLEFTT
-3550 SGKFKENNRF
+3550 NGKFKENNRF

-3566 PELVRIWSGV
+3566 PELVRIWSSI
-3576 ADTVPTREAEG
+3576 ADTVRTDEAQAVKDNVPDIEG
-3587 VTNKIPSMEGNAAT
+3587 GQAQ

-3606 QTHALRSVMKYV
+3606 QTRALRSIMKFV
-3618 KSELDHYDKLS
+3618 KAELERFENMS
-3629 GKEKKEQ
+3629 GKEKKEN
-3636 SHIPLTMYGIAK
+3636 SHIPLTMYGVAK

-3656 VVNDAEDDPNSK
+3656 VMEDAEDDTNSK
-3668 TNEAVRQILRSLNDS
+3668 TNEAVRQTLKSL
-3683 KDYNGTVALFAD
+3683 KETAKYKGTVALFAD
-3695 NYQNKHTGFNL
+3695 NYQNKHSGFNL
-3706 YDDVREKLIAAG
+3706 YDDIREKLIAQG
-3718 VPSEQ
+3718 VPANE
-3723 IVVMRSG
+3723 VVVIRSG
-3730 MTVKKKLEIFDKVNR
+3730 MTIKKKQEIFDKVNR
-3745 GEVRVIM
+3745 GEIRVIL

-3787 GRILRQGNLH
+3787 GRIVRQGNLH
-3797 KEWDIPVRVLRFGVE
+3797 KVMGIPVRVLRFGVQ

-3833 MNGKKLMQN
+3833 MKGKAMMQN

-3848 LEEDEDVF
+3848 MEEDEDVF

-3862 LSGSEYAMKKN
+3862 LSGSQYAMLKN
-3873 QAERIMRKLESKRK
+3873 QAEREVRKYESKRK
-3887 QWEADQTYVHN
+3887 QWEADQAYVHN
-3898 AIPRMTGFIE
+3898 AIPRITAQIAEYERKAAENNANLAKIE
-3908 NMAARLASLREQL
+3908 E
-3921 SKVEKAFGSDIPL
+3921 AFGGSDKPAIK
-3934 ITVGRATFKTI
+3934 VGKHTFADI
-3945 NDMADFFTEQN
+3945 AGMADFFTEQN
-3956 KKTSEAMEA
+3956 KKVKETEDEI
-3965 MRKTRG
+3965 RKSTGEEQRTRTV
-3971 GDEKQTRNLDI
+3971 DVQ
-3982 KIGDVSF
+3982 IGNATF
-3989 TITTSLTKDFS
+3989 TIKTTQKKELSYHGGTVDT
-4000 IYGSSLD
+4000 
-4007 VKVSRVVTFSCEEL
+4007 KVSRSITISCPEL
-4021 GIEPTRVKGGYI
+4021 GIEDMKGGAYF
-4033 KNAIEQILSDVV
+4033 KNAMENIFNDVV
-4045 TGKSISQEITDTDN
+4045 SGSAFREDAAYYST
-4059 RIERMKH
+4059 RAERLKG
-4066 ELEQVK
+4066 ELELVK
-4072 QREGQP
+4072 SREGQP
-4078 FLQEKEL
+4078 FQYDKEL
-4085 QQARN
+4085 EDARQK
-4090 NYEEF
+4090 YDEYTD
-4095 SELMKKEMEEKE
+4095 LMKKEMEEKE

-4116 VDAAGMVELT
+4116 VEAATGITDA
-4126 EEEDGEGDAE
+4126 EEDDEEGDAE
-4136 MQISEAEPFI
+4136 MQISETEPFI
-4146 DNTSFEAILATET
+4146 DNTSSEAILATET

-4173 METQET
+4173 METQDA
-4179 GQKVVEK
+4179 GQRVVEK

-4204 ISEEIHQPTVVSSAD
+4204 ISEETHQPTVVSSAD
-4219 GAKVLKNLETLKQ
+4219 GAKVLKNLDTLKQ

-4265 FETASGKIVTIRL
+4265 FETANGKIVTIRL
-4278 SNHNATTSTFDNNDE
+4278 SNHNASTSTFDNNDE

-4368 LMERPDGTVY
+4368 LMERTDGTVY

-4426 GTPVWDEVV
+4426 GTPVWEEVV
-4435 ADKAYSNLDGE
+4435 ADKAYSNLDSE

-4509 LFDIDRFDNVSEVTD
+4509 LFDIERFDNVSEVTD

-4539 ADPGN
+4539 AGPGN

-4632 VDLVKPDDKT
+4632 VDLVKPDEKT

-4717 KPLRIVP
+4717 KPMRIVP

-4778 FSEKLRQERRSAGTS
+4778 FSEKLRQERLSAGTS

-4861 EVALKDSERNNS
+4861 EVALKDSERTNS

-5004 AGLAEDTDFEHAVN
+5004 AGLAEDTDFERAVN

-5036 GTNIGYISDDDLR
+5036 GINIGYISDDDLR

-5107 IVRERYERT
+5107 IVRDRYERT
-5116 IRSNAFQ
+5116 IRSSAFQ

-5190 GNRGNRDEVTRY
+5190 GNRGNRDEVTDY

-5212 EVMARRD
+5212 EVMARKD
-5219 AEKQAREKYGDDIRS
+5219 AEKQAREKYSDDIRS

-5243 LDMDAQDRL
+5243 LDWEAQDRL

-5272 KDFGGITGLM
+5272 KDYGGITGQM
-5282 GEEDLV
+5282 EEENLV

-5446 IKENDSP
+5446 IKDNDSP

-5481 KDAVGIAY
+5481 KDAVGIPY

-5504 LVGQDYIMT
+5504 LVGQDYIIT

-5767 TVKALTMDAS
+5767 TVKALTMDAT

-5944 GGHLFDWN
+5944 GGHLFNWN

-5992 LMASRVVKGADE
+5992 LMASRVVKSADE

-6018 KDEHDDTGRVAK
+6018 KDEHDDTGRVVK

-6060 IIEEYYPDIKVIG
+6060 IIDEYYPDIKVIG

>member
-17 EAGDN
+17 ESGDN
-22 VGTLDEFNSWFF
+22 VGTLEEFNSWFL

-73 VKPATPAKN
+73 VKPAVPGKTPAPQA
-82 SGAQAKESTQTQPAS
+82 AQAKGSTQTQPAS

-118 PLQGR
+118 SLQGR
-123 ETVANATQTMRKTS
+123 ETVADATRVMKKS
-137 QKPFMQPNGR
+137 AQKPFMQPNGR

-234 TFFGGVGRGLRD
+234 GTFFEDVGGFFGGVGRGLRD

-269 AAKKFKEGKPL
+269 AAKKFKEGKTL

-340 TSNYLLKKG
+340 ASNYLLKKG

-360 AARVGSRVVGDIAG
+360 VARVGSRVVGDIAG

-390 ALERHLGDAQ
+390 AFERHLGNAQ
-400 YADVDGKLV
+400 YAYVDGKLV

-416 ESWGEALAKS
+416 ESWGEAIAKS

-516 IDTQEGSGV
+516 IDTQEGTGV

-582 KWNTIKPVLERSS
+582 KWSTIKPILERSS
-595 IDGDVE
+595 IDGDMG

-776 AVNEDGRIDIEN
+776 AVNDDGRIDIEN

-834 MADEFS
+834 VADEFS

-884 NAENPQEAVPKE
+884 NAENPQESVPKE

-904 AALARTQEQIAQR
+904 AALARTQEQISQR
-917 VIDKETMPKA
+917 VIDEETMPRA

-934 TLYAEDGKPYSAT
+934 TLYAEDGNHYSAT

-982 LEYEDTEAMP
+982 LEYEDAEAMP

-1157 WSNAPKVEGTQDEI
+1157 WAAAPKIEGAQDEI

-1229 VTRDIAAG
+1229 VTRDIAAS

-1328 QSKTE
+1328 QNKTE

-1339 KVVSDVAFNRI
+1339 KVVSDGAFNRI

-1367 NATAEALAELQ
+1367 NATAEALSELQ

-1616 VAEGVETPATE
+1616 VAEGVETPAEHVTPLTGE
-1627 APAAEVTEEAPTMTR
+1627 EVAAVIDAMKAHATVAPSVEINDANWKENVETPIGNVKMGENQKAKLFDKGR
-1642 EKMRAYMQQFLM
+1642 EQQYGM
-1654 ETNGDM
+1654 
-1660 RLLEN
+1660 LLETLSN
-1665 MTDEELQKFLGL
+1665 PDIVLEEQDREENLFHERPSSYLFVKTFTKSDGSKYVHFESVTVSQDGL
-1677 LDAWEEVNDTLGA
+1677 EVSISSHIISEKALKRKLEESGVIYTRKTLFPNSSEMHLAEHQNGVPDLLPSQGNNVSGSKVTNNSA
-1690 AHTANYKYLNDKNK
+1690 SDKN
-1704 AIAKKAKEAIDA
+1704 
-1716 AEKLST
+1716 
-1722 DAFVPVQDYYN
+1722 
-1733 ELCDKYG
+1733 
-1740 IYEEA
+1740 
-1745 TPADDVT
+1745 
-1752 GTVSAIAEAESATE
+1752 
-1766 SNPTDAQKE
+1766 
-1775 AGNYKKGHVKVDG
+1775 
-1788 FDITIENAKGSTRS
+1788 
-1802 GKDADGKEWSVTMN
+1802 
-1816 NTYGYIRGTEGVDG
+1816 
-1830 DHIDIYLSDDPTSG
+1830 
-1844 NVFVI
+1844 
-1849 DQVKADGTFD
+1849 
-1859 EHKVMYGFA
+1859 
-1868 SAEEARD
+1868 
-1875 NYLANYSEGWTGLG
+1875 
-1889 TISEVTK
+1889 
-1896 DEFKKWIESSHRKI
+1896 
-1910 KPFADYKNVKVEGAQ
+1910 
-1925 NEAADGVVTPAAEKT
+1925 
-1940 DNHKSTNKSVN
+1940 
-1951 GQKKSEKSAGRA
+1951 KSEKSAGRA
-1963 SHQKPTMTWR
+1963 SRQKPTMTWR
-1973 YYVETDDNGRV
+1973 YYVETDDKGRV

-2001 HFSVLF
+2001 HFSVEF
-2007 PTYETL
+2007 PTYGTL
-2013 VEWLREGG
+2013 VEWLRKGG

-2050 FLNEIETAEL
+2050 FLNEAETAEL

-2203 DSDFFTEEYDNRHS
+2203 DSDFFTEEYDNRHN

-2249 RAWVNG
+2249 IAWVNG

-2263 TIMAQIDALSD
+2263 TIMAQIDALND
-2274 YLIPFE
+2274 YLIPFD

-2293 KKEGEQGNNQKKN
+2293 KKEGEQGDNQKKN

-2316 DLFANASDDEEET
+2316 DLFANVSDDEEET

-2707 DVSGK
+2707 DVSST

-2724 TKKVKGVEHPVVKQL
+2724 TKKVKGKSLPVVKQL

-2763 KGDNYR
+2763 KGDDYR

-2779 GKDQSAMLSEWVKS
+2779 GKDQSAMLSEWVKG
-2793 FDDMLEETASPV
+2793 FGEMKDEASAP
-2805 TVSNGEANAI
+2805 TLKFWLNTDIKE
-2815 VYESLGSDVKEGSM
+2815 YENLGPDVKEGSM
-2829 VLDNHGNLCVAQF
+2829 VLDKNGNICVAQY
-2842 GKAVPLNLNKS
+2842 GQALPLNLNS
-2853 KVKGHTK
+2853 NKVKGHTK
-2860 EQCFE
+2860 QQLFK
-2865 DYVAIKSALADVL
+2865 DYSAIKSALADVL

-2888 GLKPLLSRLNKTFD
+2888 GLKPLLSRLNKAYD
-2902 TFVKNYGHLHKNNQ
+2902 TFVENYGHLHKNKQ

-2933 KYSERGDKSGNR
+2933 TYSDYIDVSGKR
-2945 ITEYGK
+2945 VQDYGK
-2951 TDIFDK
+2951 TDIFKK

-2990 AEKLGV
+2990 AEKLGKDE
-2996 SEEDVKEEIIAS
+2996 SSVKDEIIAS
-3008 GLGFENPA
+3008 GFGFENPA

-3037 AEEANEGGKYSP
+3037 AEEANDGGKYSP

-3132 TQLIEAAFQ
+3132 TQLIEAALQ

-3180 FKEWARKKM
+3180 FKEWARQKM
-3189 QGDSEMSARM
+3189 QSDSEMSARM

-3221 DHFGGAS
+3221 EHFSGAS
-3228 PKIKMRPH
+3228 MDIKMRPH

-3249 LLAHEVGTGKSFT
+3249 LLAHEVGTGKTFT
-3262 LISTAMEM
+3262 LIGTAMEM
-3270 RRLGTAKKPMIVVQN
+3270 RRLGISKKPMIVVQN
-3285 ATVGQFVES
+3285 ATVGQFVDK
-3294 AKELYP
+3294 AKALYP
-3300 NAKVLTMD
+3300 NAKILTLG
-3308 DKDHTGEGRK
+3308 DKDRKVEGRK
-3318 NFYAKIKYNDWD
+3318 DFYAKIKYNDWD
-3330 MIVVPQSVFERI
+3330 MIVVPQSVFELI

-3353 DEKIE
+3353 EAKIE
-3358 EKLIVL
+3358 EKLAVL
-3364 EQMKDND
+3364 EQMRESDR
-3371 PNGKSMVV
+3371 NGRSATV

-3386 EQLRDQ
+3386 EKLRDQ
-3392 LGSIGT
+3392 LGEIGT
-3398 AASSKKAEKDAKRAA
+3398 TAAAKKSEKDAKKAA

-3418 AEVKAM
+3418 AEVMAR
-3424 EMLDREV
+3424 EMLDRKV

-3446 VDEAHEYKHL
+3446 IDEAHEYKHL
-3456 GFSTAMQRGVKGV
+3456 GFATAMQRGVKGV
-3469 DPSYSKKAQGVF
+3469 DPSFSKKSQGVY
-3481 LKVQAVLEKN
+3481 LKTQAVLEKN
-3491 NGRNVIFATGTPIS
+3491 NGRNVVFATGTPIS

-3518 MPAGTMRD
+3518 MPADTMKD

-3537 NFGNITQMLEFTT
+3537 NFGNITQMLEFST
-3550 SGKFKENNRF
+3550 SGKYKENNRF

-3576 ADTVPTREAEG
+3576 ADTVLTREAEG
-3587 VTNKIPSMEGNAAT
+3587 VSDKIPSMEGDAAT

-3606 QTHALRSVMKYV
+3606 QTPALRSVMKFV
-3618 KSELDHYDKLS
+3618 RAELNRYDNLS

-3656 VVNDAEDDPNSK
+3656 VTESAEDDANSK
-3668 TNEAVRQILRSLNDS
+3668 TNEAVRQTLRSLKDS
-3683 KDYNGTVALFAD
+3683 EKYKGTVALFAD

-3706 YDDVREKLIAAG
+3706 YDDIREKLIKAG
-3718 VPSEQ
+3718 VPEEQ
-3723 IVVMRSG
+3723 IAVMRSG
-3730 MTVKKKLEIFDKVNR
+3730 MTVNKKLEIFDKVNN
-3745 GEVRVIM
+3745 GDVRVIM
-3752 GSTFTLGTG
+3752 GSTATLGTG

-3797 KEWDIPVRVLRFGVE
+3797 KEWGIPVRVLRFGVE
-3812 DSLDVTAYQ
+3812 DSLDITAYQ

-3842 SMEDRA
+3842 SMENRT

-3862 LSGSEYAMKKN
+3862 LSGSQYAMLKN
-3873 QAERIMRKLESKRK
+3873 QAERDMRKFESKRK

-3898 AIPRMTGFIE
+3898 AIPRMTEFIE
-3908 NMAARLASLREQL
+3908 NMTARLASLRKQL
-3921 SKVEKAFGSDIPL
+3921 SKVEKSFGNDAPS
-3934 ITVGRATFKTI
+3934 ITVGRTTFNTI
-3945 NDMADFFTEQN
+3945 DEMADFFTEQN
-3956 KKTSEAMEA
+3956 KKTSETMDA

-3971 GDEKQTRNLDI
+3971 GDEKQTRNLDV

-4078 FLQEKEL
+4078 FLYDKEL
-4085 QQARN
+4085 QQARE
-4090 NYEEF
+4090 NYNEY

-4107 KKYAEMDSD
+4107 KKYAEMDKD
-4116 VDAAGMVELT
+4116 VEAATDVTYT
-4126 EEEDGEGDAE
+4126 EEDDEEGDAE
-4136 MQISEAEPFI
+4136 MQIAEFEPFI
-4146 DNTSFEAILATET
+4146 DNTSSDAILATET

-4173 METQET
+4173 METQEA

-4204 ISEEIHQPTVVSSAD
+4204 ISEETHQPTVVSSAD

-4278 SNHNATTSTFDNNDE
+4278 SNHNASTSTFDNNDE

-4319 FFYNSIRLRR
+4319 FFYNSIKLRR

-4485 AEARTLIQRMRD
+4485 AETRTLIQRMRD

-4509 LFDIDRFDNVSEVTD
+4509 LFDIERFDNVSEVTD

-4557 DTIAQ
+4557 DTIAH

-4632 VDLVKPDDKT
+4632 VDLVKPDEKT

-4736 GERGVEFDIIPP
+4736 GERGVEFDIVPP

-4798 RDAADYYSGEV
+4798 RDAADYYAGEV

-4910 EGLTGRRARSKGW
+4910 EGLTRRRARSKGW

-4974 ANLEYGARKRIVGIA
+4974 ANLEYGTRKRIVGIA

-5004 AGLAEDTDFEHAVN
+5004 AGLAEDTDFERAVN

-5036 GTNIGYISDDDLR
+5036 GINIGYISDDDLR

-5082 AKVADSGADG
+5082 AKVADG

-5116 IRSNAFQ
+5116 IRSSAFQ
-5123 FREAMQDSMLSVRR
+5123 FSEAMQDSMLSVRR

-5148 DIAGFENTYLAEN
+5148 DIDGFENTYWYEN
-5161 RLSSTNKS
+5161 RLSSINRD
-5169 EADLYKKL
+5169 EADTYKNQL
-5177 LLTPLIDELRRLS
+5177 FTPLMDELRNLS
-5190 GNRGNRDEVTRY
+5190 GNRGNRDEVTDY

-5219 AEKQAREKYGDDIRS
+5219 AEKQAREEYADELRQ

-5243 LDMDAQDRL
+5243 LDWEAQDKL
-5252 EELKKEMQDFTDA
+5252 DETKKSIQKLADE

-5272 KDFGGITGLM
+5272 KDYGGITGLM
-5282 GEEDLV
+5282 DEEDL
-5288 AAEAMARE
+5288 ATAEAMARE
-5296 LVEKFESEHDTERLW
+5296 FVKKFESEHDTERLW
-5311 ALTNACTKAS
+5311 TLTNTCTKYS
-5321 LDKMYK
+5321 LVKMYK

-5342 YEYYIPLRGFDET
+5342 YEYYIPLRGFDEKT
-5355 TTEDVYAYL
+5355 SDEVYAYL
-5364 TSERSGFSSVM
+5364 MSERSGFSPVI
-5375 KKAEGR
+5375 KKAKGR
-5381 KSKADDPIATIATM
+5381 GSKADDPIATIATM

-5411 FLKFAMNHPSDAVSV
+5411 FLKFVMNHPSDAVSV
-5426 NKMWI
+5426 NKMWLQ
-5431 RYDETTNEWYAVTAD
+5431 RNDVTGEWEVVTAK
-5446 IKENDSP
+5446 IGETDSP
-5453 EEVLRKTEEFEERME
+5453 DEVARKTAEFEERME
-5468 GLSKSEPD
+5468 ALSKKEP
-5476 KYKRA
+5476 KRYMRG
-5481 KDAVGIAY
+5481 KDTINIPFKTLG
-5489 KVLDKNINEHQIHVK
+5489 KNLNEHQIHVRI
-5504 LVGQDYIMT
+5504 GNQDYIIT

-5529 PDADISGSIGAIM
+5529 PDADISGVIGLLSDV
-5542 KAGEFVNRNLSA
+5542 GNFLNRKLSF
-5554 LYTTRNPEF
+5554 LYTTANPEF
-5563 VLSNFLR
+5563 ILSNFLR
-5570 DALYANSTMWVKES
+5570 DALYANSTTWVKES

-5590 FNRNFASIR
+5590 FNRNFVSIR

-5604 RLIQKHNSGTLD
+5604 RLLMKYKKGTLD
-5616 MGNELERAF
+5616 MEKEKERAF
-5625 YQFMMNG
+5625 YQFMKNG

-5648 IINKYV
+5648 LIKKYV
-5654 RMKDATIPV
+5654 RMKDATIRIK
-5663 ELAWNLL
+5663 LAWNLL
-5670 GEKLDDINR
+5670 GDTLDELNR

-5702 SVWDAKEVSVN
+5702 SIWDAKEVSVN

-5720 STFMGKEG
+5720 STFFRKEG
-5728 QTFIGNAGAFT
+5728 QTFIGNVGAAT
-5739 SGLGRSFYVFWNA
+5739 SGLGRSWYVFWKA
-5752 AVQGTTNFGRLHKRH
+5752 SVQGITNFGRLHKRH
-5767 TVKALTMDAS
+5767 TVKALTMDAT
-5777 LMLLGAV
+5777 LFLLGAV
-5784 ISGLGGGDDDD
+5784 MSGLVGGDDDD
-5795 YWNLPTYVRRN
+5795 YRDLPDYVRRN
-5806 NICFKIPGTNA
+5806 NICFKIPGTHA
-5817 FCSIPLGIE
+5817 FIKIPLGPE
-5826 QRAIY
+5826 QRSIY

-5857 GTMSSLLPLDLME
+5857 GTMSSLLPLDLMD
-5870 SNGNIGYSSVVP
+5870 SNGNISRASVSP
-5882 SWAKPFVEAES
+5882 TYFKPFAEALA
-5893 NKDWKGLPIYND
+5893 NRDWKGMPIY
-5905 SPWKDGYPEWTK
+5905 KDTPFNKYDPEWTK
-5917 AGKRTN
+5917 ASKRTN
-5923 ENLVAFTKWL
+5923 EDLVAFTKWL
-5933 NEVGGGNDVKS
+5933 NEVS
-5944 GGHLFDWN
+5944 GGDDVTRGIINLN
-5952 PSKIEHVIEGFG
+5952 PSLIEHVFEGFG
-5964 GGITTTINKLVKMGK
+5964 GGVATTINKLVKMGK
-5979 TLAGTQEFDWTNM
+5979 TAVGTQEFDWSNM
-5992 LMASRVVKGADE
+5992 LMASRIIQSPDE
-6004 KAEARRVSK
+6004 RAESRSISK

-6018 KDEHDDTGRVAK
+6018 KGEYDETKHRVNG
-6030 LYEGQSDDGVEG
+6030 YENMADDGVEG

-6060 IIEEYYPDIKVIG
+6060 IIDEYYPDIKVIG